1 MVGECDLT
9 KMAQEIGGRQ
19 SRKPRPP
26 GSQPKVP
33 PHQRLGLV
41 ARKSRSP
48 HEATE
53 ALEGPMH

>member
-1 MVGECDLT
+1 MGECDLT

-26 GSQPKVP
+26 GSQPRVP
-33 PHQRLGLV
+33 PLQLLGHV
-41 ARKSRSP
+41 TRKSRSP

-53 ALEGPMH
+53 ALRGPMH